1 MMSPCASF
9 WFSAVYVKYRCAA
22 RKSTRYRHHSP
33 ADLTYSTPMQL
44 PFVKM
49 HGLGNDFMVVRD
61 QPDALL
67 PDAAAIRR
75 LARRREGVGFDQLL
89 WIEAPRSA
97 GTDAW
102 YRIFNADGGEVE
114 QCGNGLRCIAR
125 LLGEQPGAP
134 AVLRL
139 ACRAGISEA
148 RLTGPGITA
157 VSMGEP
163 RFAPADIPMAL
174 TRAAPGDTGAAT
186 AIETGIYRIEAA
198 ERSVE
203 VSALSMG
210 NPHCVLLVDDV
221 GRAPVAELGPALERH
236 PAFPERCNVGFLEP
250 RGRGRARLRVWERG
264 VGETRACGSGACA
277 AMVAGKRRG
286 LFDAE
291 VRIGLPGG
299 DLMVSWPG
307 PGEAVWLTGP
317 ARYSFEGTAAL

>member
-1 MMSPCASF
+1 
-9 WFSAVYVKYRCAA
+9 
-22 RKSTRYRHHSP
+22 
-33 ADLTYSTPMQL
+33 MQL

-49 HGLGNDFMVVRD
+49 HGLGNDFMIVRD
-61 QPDALL
+61 QPADAL
-67 PDAAAIRR
+67 PDTDTIRR
-75 LARRREGVGFDQLL
+75 LAHRREGVGFDQLL

-97 GTDAW
+97 GTHAW

-114 QCGNGLRCIAR
+114 QCGNGLRCIAL

-134 AVLRL
+134 ALLRL
-139 ACRAGISEA
+139 ECRAGVSEA
-148 RLTGPGITA
+148 RIAGPGITA
-157 VSMGEP
+157 VSMGAP
-163 RFAPADIPMAL
+163 RFDPADIPIAVTDTAL
-174 TRAAPGDTGAAT
+174 ADAGMVAGAESGT
-186 AIETGIYRIEAA
+186 YRLEAA
-198 ERSVE
+198 GLAVE

-221 GRAPVAELGPALERH
+221 YRAPVAELGPALERH

-250 RGRGRARLRVWERG
+250 RGRDRARLRVWERG

-291 VRIGLPGG
+291 VRVGLPGG

-317 ARYSFEGTAAL
+317 ARYSFEGTVAL

>member
-1 MMSPCASF
+1 MSTQQ
-9 WFSAVYVKYRCAA
+9 R
-22 RKSTRYRHHSP
+22 RHSHGN
-33 ADLTYSTPMQL
+33 LTYSTPMQL

-61 QPDALL
+61 QPDAAL

-75 LARRREGVGFDQLL
+75 LAHRREGVGFDQLL

-125 LLGEQPGAP
+125 LLGEAPGAP
-134 AVLRL
+134 AMLRL
-139 ACRAGISEA
+139 ECRAGISEA
-148 RLTGPGITA
+148 RIAGPGITA
-157 VSMGEP
+157 VSMGQP
-163 RFAPADIPMAL
+163 RFAPADVPVAVEMAME
-174 TRAAPGDTGAAT
+174 TAMEMAT
-186 AIETGIYRIEAA
+186 TAEADAGTYRLEAGG
-198 ERSVE
+198 RSVE
-203 VSALSMG
+203 VAALSMG

-221 GRAPVAELGPALERH
+221 DRAPVAELGPALEHH

-250 RGRGRARLRVWERG
+250 RGRDRARLRVWERG

-277 AMVAGKRRG
+277 AMVAGRRRG
-286 LFDAE
+286 LFGDE
-291 VRIGLPGG
+291 VTLALPGG
-299 DLMVSWPG
+299 DLVVSWRG

-317 ARYSFEGTAAL
+317 AQYSFEGTVAL

>member
-1 MMSPCASF
+1 
-9 WFSAVYVKYRCAA
+9 
-22 RKSTRYRHHSP
+22 
-33 ADLTYSTPMQL
+33 MQL

-61 QPDALL
+61 QPADAL
-67 PDAAAIRR
+67 PDADTIRR
-75 LARRREGVGFDQLL
+75 LAHRREGVGFDQLL
-89 WIEAPRSA
+89 WIEPPRSA
-97 GTDAW
+97 GTHAW

-114 QCGNGLRCIAR
+114 QCGNGLRCIAL

-134 AVLRL
+134 ALLRL
-139 ACRAGISEA
+139 ECRAGVSEA
-148 RLTGPGITA
+148 RIAGPGITA
-157 VSMGEP
+157 VSMGAP
-163 RFAPADIPMAL
+163 RFDPADIPMAV
-174 TRAAPGDTGAAT
+174 TDTAPADAGMAAGGESGT
-186 AIETGIYRIEAA
+186 YRLEAA
-198 ERSVE
+198 GQAVE

-221 GRAPVAELGPALERH
+221 YRAPVAELGPALERH

-250 RGRGRARLRVWERG
+250 RGRDRARLRVWERG

-286 LFDAE
+286 LFGAE
-291 VRIGLPGG
+291 VRVSLPGG

-317 ARYSFEGTAAL
+317 ARYSFEGTVAL

>member
-1 MMSPCASF
+1 
-9 WFSAVYVKYRCAA
+9 
-22 RKSTRYRHHSP
+22 
-33 ADLTYSTPMQL
+33 MQL

-61 QPDALL
+61 QPADAL
-67 PDAAAIRR
+67 PDIDTIRR
-75 LARRREGVGFDQLL
+75 LAHRREGVGFDQLL

-97 GTDAW
+97 GTHAW

-114 QCGNGLRCIAR
+114 QCGNGLRCIAL

-134 AVLRL
+134 ALLRL
-139 ACRAGISEA
+139 ECRAGVSETRIA
-148 RLTGPGITA
+148 GPGITA
-157 VSMGEP
+157 VSMGAP
-163 RFAPADIPMAL
+163 RFDPADIPMAV
-174 TRAAPGDTGAAT
+174 TDTAPADAGMAAAGESGT
-186 AIETGIYRIEAA
+186 YRLEAA
-198 ERSVE
+198 GQTVE

-221 GRAPVAELGPALERH
+221 YRAPVAELGPALERH

-250 RGRGRARLRVWERG
+250 RGRDRARLRVWERG

-286 LFDAE
+286 LFGAE
-291 VRIGLPGG
+291 VRVSLPGG

-317 ARYSFEGTAAL
+317 ARYSFEGTVAL

>member
-1 MMSPCASF
+1 
-9 WFSAVYVKYRCAA
+9 
-22 RKSTRYRHHSP
+22 
-33 ADLTYSTPMQL
+33 MQL

-61 QPDALL
+61 QPADAL
-67 PDAAAIRR
+67 PDIDTIRR
-75 LARRREGVGFDQLL
+75 LAHRREGVGFDQLL

-97 GTDAW
+97 GTHAW

-114 QCGNGLRCIAR
+114 QCGNGLRCIAL

-134 AVLRL
+134 ALLRL
-139 ACRAGISEA
+139 ECRAGVSETRIA
-148 RLTGPGITA
+148 GPGITA
-157 VSMGEP
+157 VSMGAP
-163 RFAPADIPMAL
+163 RFDPADIPMAV
-174 TRAAPGDTGAAT
+174 TDTAPADAGMAAAGESGT
-186 AIETGIYRIEAA
+186 YRLEAA
-198 ERSVE
+198 GQAVE

-221 GRAPVAELGPALERH
+221 YRAPVSELGPALERH

-250 RGRGRARLRVWERG
+250 RGRDRARLRVWERG

-286 LFDAE
+286 LFGAE
-291 VRIGLPGG
+291 VRVSLPGG

-317 ARYSFEGTAAL
+317 ARYSFEGTVAL

>member
-1 MMSPCASF
+1 
-9 WFSAVYVKYRCAA
+9 
-22 RKSTRYRHHSP
+22 
-33 ADLTYSTPMQL
+33 MQL

-61 QPDALL
+61 QPADAL
-67 PDAAAIRR
+67 PDIDTIRR
-75 LARRREGVGFDQLL
+75 LAHRREGVGFDQLL

-97 GTDAW
+97 GTHAW

-114 QCGNGLRCIAR
+114 QCGNGLRCIAL

-134 AVLRL
+134 ALLRL
-139 ACRAGISEA
+139 ECRAGVSEA
-148 RLTGPGITA
+148 RIAGPGITA
-157 VSMGEP
+157 VSMGAP
-163 RFAPADIPMAL
+163 RFDPADIPMAVAD
-174 TRAAPGDTGAAT
+174 TAPADAGMAAAGESGT
-186 AIETGIYRIEAA
+186 YRLEAA
-198 ERSVE
+198 GQAVE

-221 GRAPVAELGPALERH
+221 YRAPVAELGPALERH

-250 RGRGRARLRVWERG
+250 RGRDRARLRVWERG

-286 LFDAE
+286 LFGPE
-291 VRIGLPGG
+291 VRVSLPGG

-317 ARYSFEGTAAL
+317 ARYSFEGTVAL

>member
-1 MMSPCASF
+1 
-9 WFSAVYVKYRCAA
+9 
-22 RKSTRYRHHSP
+22 
-33 ADLTYSTPMQL
+33 MQL

-61 QPDALL
+61 QPADAL
-67 PDAAAIRR
+67 PHADTIRR
-75 LARRREGVGFDQLL
+75 LAHRREGVGFDQLL

-97 GTDAW
+97 GTHAW

-114 QCGNGLRCIAR
+114 QCGNGLRCIAL

-134 AVLRL
+134 ALLRL
-139 ACRAGISEA
+139 ECRAGVSEA
-148 RLTGPGITA
+148 RIAGPGITA
-157 VSMGEP
+157 VSMGAP
-163 RFAPADIPMAL
+163 RFGPADIPMAV
-174 TRAAPGDTGAAT
+174 TDTAPPDAGMASVGEAGT
-186 AIETGIYRIEAA
+186 YRLEAA
-198 ERSVE
+198 GRAVE

-221 GRAPVAELGPALERH
+221 ERAPVAELGPALERH

-250 RGRGRARLRVWERG
+250 RGRDRARLRVWERG

-277 AMVAGKRRG
+277 AVVAGQRRG

-291 VRIGLPGG
+291 VRVSLPGG

-317 ARYSFEGTAAL
+317 ARYSFEGTVAL

>member
-1 MMSPCASF
+1 
-9 WFSAVYVKYRCAA
+9 
-22 RKSTRYRHHSP
+22 
-33 ADLTYSTPMQL
+33 MQL

-61 QPDALL
+61 QPADAL
-67 PDAAAIRR
+67 PDIDTIRR
-75 LARRREGVGFDQLL
+75 LAHRREGVGFDQLL

-97 GTDAW
+97 GTHAW

-114 QCGNGLRCIAR
+114 QCGNGLRCIAL

-134 AVLRL
+134 ALLRL
-139 ACRAGISEA
+139 ECRAGVSETRIA
-148 RLTGPGITA
+148 GPGITA
-157 VSMGEP
+157 VSMGAP
-163 RFAPADIPMAL
+163 RFDPADIPMAV
-174 TRAAPGDTGAAT
+174 TDTAPADAGMAAAGESGT
-186 AIETGIYRIEAA
+186 YRLEAA
-198 ERSVE
+198 GQAVE

-221 GRAPVAELGPALERH
+221 YRAPVAELGPALERH

-250 RGRGRARLRVWERG
+250 RGRDRARLRVWERG

-286 LFDAE
+286 LFGAE
-291 VRIGLPGG
+291 VRVSLPGG

-317 ARYSFEGTAAL
+317 ARYSFEGTVAL

>member
-1 MMSPCASF
+1 
-9 WFSAVYVKYRCAA
+9 
-22 RKSTRYRHHSP
+22 
-33 ADLTYSTPMQL
+33 MQL

-61 QPDALL
+61 QPADAL
-67 PDAAAIRR
+67 PDIDTIRR
-75 LARRREGVGFDQLL
+75 LAHRREGVGFDQLL

-97 GTDAW
+97 GTHAW

-114 QCGNGLRCIAR
+114 QCGNGLRCIAL

-134 AVLRL
+134 ALLRL
-139 ACRAGISEA
+139 ECRAGVSEA
-148 RLTGPGITA
+148 RIAGPGITA
-157 VSMGEP
+157 VSMGAP
-163 RFAPADIPMAL
+163 RFDPADIPMAV
-174 TRAAPGDTGAAT
+174 TDTAPADAGMAAAGESGT
-186 AIETGIYRIEAA
+186 YRLEAA
-198 ERSVE
+198 GRTVE

-221 GRAPVAELGPALERH
+221 YRAPVAELGPALERH

-250 RGRGRARLRVWERG
+250 RGRDRARLRVWERG

-286 LFDAE
+286 LFGAE
-291 VRIGLPGG
+291 VRVSLPGG

-317 ARYSFEGTAAL
+317 ARYSFEGTVAL

>member
-1 MMSPCASF
+1 
-9 WFSAVYVKYRCAA
+9 
-22 RKSTRYRHHSP
+22 
-33 ADLTYSTPMQL
+33 MQL

-125 LLGEQPGAP
+125 LLGEAPGAP
-134 AVLRL
+134 PVLRL
-139 ACRAGISEA
+139 ECRAGVSEA
-148 RLTGPGITA
+148 RIDGPGVTA
-157 VSMGEP
+157 VSMGAP
-163 RFAPADIPMAL
+163 RFAPADIPM
-174 TRAAPGDTGAAT
+174 T
-186 AIETGIYRIEAA
+186 AAA
-198 ERSVE
+198 EADTYRLEAGDRTVE
-203 VSALSMG
+203 VAALSMG

-221 GRAPVAELGPALERH
+221 ESAPVAELGPALEHH

-250 RGRGRARLRVWERG
+250 RGRDRALLRVWERG

-277 AMVAGKRRG
+277 AMVAGRRRG
-286 LFDAE
+286 LFGDE
-291 VRIGLPGG
+291 VRLGLPGG
-299 DLMVSWPG
+299 DLVVSWRG

-317 ARYSFEGTAAL
+317 AQYSFEGTVAL

>member
-1 MMSPCASF
+1 
-9 WFSAVYVKYRCAA
+9 
-22 RKSTRYRHHSP
+22 
-33 ADLTYSTPMQL
+33 MQL

-61 QPDALL
+61 QPDAAL

-75 LARRREGVGFDQLL
+75 LAHRREGVGFDQLL

-125 LLGEQPGAP
+125 LLGEAPGAP
-134 AVLRL
+134 SMLRL
-139 ACRAGISEA
+139 ECRAGISEA
-148 RLTGPGITA
+148 RIAGPGVTA

-163 RFAPADIPMAL
+163 RFAPADIPM
-174 TRAAPGDTGAAT
+174 TIAAAVTNT
-186 AIETGIYRIEAA
+186 AEAETGTYRLEAGG
-198 ERSVE
+198 RTVE
-203 VSALSMG
+203 FAALSMG

-221 GRAPVAELGPALERH
+221 ERAPVTELGPALEHH

-250 RGRGRARLRVWERG
+250 RGRDRARLRVWERG

-277 AMVAGKRRG
+277 AMVAGRRRG
-286 LFDAE
+286 LFGDE
-291 VRIGLPGG
+291 VRVGLPGG
-299 DLMVSWPG
+299 DLVVSWRG
-307 PGEAVWLTGP
+307 PGEVVWLTGP
-317 ARYSFEGTAAL
+317 AQYSFEGTVAL

>member
-1 MMSPCASF
+1 
-9 WFSAVYVKYRCAA
+9 
-22 RKSTRYRHHSP
+22 
-33 ADLTYSTPMQL
+33 MQL

-61 QPDALL
+61 QPADAL
-67 PDAAAIRR
+67 PDADTIRR
-75 LARRREGVGFDQLL
+75 LAHRREGVGFDQLL
-89 WIEAPRSA
+89 WIEPPRSA
-97 GTDAW
+97 GTHAW

-114 QCGNGLRCIAR
+114 QCGNGLRCIAL

-134 AVLRL
+134 ALLRL
-139 ACRAGISEA
+139 ECRAGVSEA
-148 RLTGPGITA
+148 RIAGPGVTA
-157 VSMGEP
+157 VSMGAP
-163 RFAPADIPMAL
+163 RFDPADIPMAVAE
-174 TRAAPGDTGAAT
+174 TAPADAGMAAAGEAGR
-186 AIETGIYRIEAA
+186 YRLEAA
-198 ERSVE
+198 GQSVE

-221 GRAPVAELGPALERH
+221 ERAPVAELGPALEHH

-250 RGRGRARLRVWERG
+250 RGRDRARLRVWERG

-286 LFDAE
+286 LFGAE
-291 VRIGLPGG
+291 VRVSLPGG

-317 ARYSFEGTAAL
+317 ARYSFEGTVAL